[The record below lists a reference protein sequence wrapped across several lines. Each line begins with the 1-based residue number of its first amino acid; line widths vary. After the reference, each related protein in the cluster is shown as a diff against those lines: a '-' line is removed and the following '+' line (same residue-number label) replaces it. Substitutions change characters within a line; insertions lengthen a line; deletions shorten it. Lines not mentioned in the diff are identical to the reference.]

1 MSVIVGNAE
10 GPEATAALERAAKE
24 AGLRGITLHIV
35 EHILLETPAAAAQAT
50 QQGRYVI
57 STEAGL
63 EQEAQRLRDSGLLV
77 ETHVLS
83 SQRGDS
89 SFADDFLELAQ
100 RVGATLIVIGIRKRS
115 KVGKLVL
122 GSRAQDILLRADCA
136 VLAVKATSDQESQ

>member
-10 GPEATAALERAAKE
+10 GPEAAAALERAAKE
-24 AGLRGITLHIV
+24 AGLRGVTLHIV
-35 EHILLETPAAAAQAT
+35 EHILLETPAGTTQAT
-50 QQGRYVI
+50 QQGRYVT

-63 EQEAQRLRDSGLLV
+63 EQVAQRFRDSGLQV

-89 SFADDFLELAQ
+89 SFADDFIALAE

-115 KVGKLVL
+115 RVGKLVL
-122 GSRAQDILLRADCA
+122 GSRAQDVLLRADCA
-136 VLAVKATSDQESQ
+136 VLAVKADDDQEGQ